1 MRERQRVNDVRERER
16 KIEREREKKK
26 EKREKSWGVE
36 RGEIVRERKKNIKQ
50 RFY

>member
-1 MRERQRVNDVRERER
+1 M
-16 KIEREREKKK
+16 KEREREKIK

>member
-1 MRERQRVNDVRERER
+1 MRERQRVNDM
-16 KIEREREKKK
+16 KEREREKKK
-26 EKREKSWGVE
+26 EKREKSWVVE

>member
-1 MRERQRVNDVRERER
+1 MRERQRVNDM
-16 KIEREREKKK
+16 KEREREKKK